1 MDTNLSKKI
10 YHKFWNKKDVTLA
23 QGQTEFLKTVA
34 KKKLLFSNP
43 RKESFQV
50 RGQKINTK
58 THSKYLGVIIDEIPS
73 F

>member
-1 MDTNLSKKI
+1 M
-10 YHKFWNKKDVTLA
+10 
-23 QGQTEFLKTVA
+23 
-34 KKKLLFSNP
+34 LFSNL
-43 RKESFQV
+43 RKKSSQA